1 MRRQILGVA
10 TVLVLVGG
18 VTSNATAFDQG
29 PGSGSHAGRIR
40 AGGMH
45 GIGARHGS
53 RFEGVRG
60 FESWRERGWSHGSAR
75 DRGDFIDLGPLG
87 ITARCGS
94 AYHTP
99 GYCGQ
104 GYSVSAWSR

>member
-1 MRRQILGVA
+1 MCPAQGQSPSCAANKPSQFRKSDAENAEEILMRRQILGVA
-10 TVLVLVGG
+10 TVLALVGG
-18 VTSNATAFDQG
+18 ATSNATAFDQG

-60 FESWRERGWSHGSAR
+60 FERWRERGWSHGGAHS
-75 DRGDFIDLGPLG
+75 
-87 ITARCGS
+87 
-94 AYHTP
+94 
-99 GYCGQ
+99 
-104 GYSVSAWSR
+104 